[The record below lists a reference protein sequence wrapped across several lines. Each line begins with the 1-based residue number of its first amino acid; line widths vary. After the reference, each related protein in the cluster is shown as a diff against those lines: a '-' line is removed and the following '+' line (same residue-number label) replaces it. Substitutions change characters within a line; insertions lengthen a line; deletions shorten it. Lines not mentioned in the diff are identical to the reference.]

1 MKKCI
6 SLIVLLIFWVYP
18 GIAQEELPVPRI
30 TIGIS
35 PVEQPS
41 DLVITLELL
50 LLLTVLALAPS
61 ILILFTSFTRIIIV
75 FSFIR
80 NGLGTRQAPPNQ
92 VLIGLALFLTFLI
105 MHPVWTEIYEGAI
118 KPYTAGE
125 ISYQEMFQK
134 IYEPVK
140 EFMVTEL
147 KAHKNEDNVFMLA
160 ESAKMEIDKTENAP
174 PSVLIP
180 AFVLGEIEVAFK
192 MGVIL
197 YLPFILIDMLV
208 SSILLAMG
216 MIMVPPILISLPFKV
231 LLFVVVNGWDL
242 LVRGLIQSF

>member
-1 MKKCI
+1 
-6 SLIVLLIFWVYP
+6 
-18 GIAQEELPVPRI
+18 
-30 TIGIS
+30 
-35 PVEQPS
+35 
-41 DLVITLELL
+41 L
-50 LLLTVLALAPS
+50 LLLTVLTLAPS
-61 ILILFTSFTRIIIV
+61 ILILFTSFTRIVIV
-75 FSFIR
+75 FSFLR

-105 MHPVWTEIYEGAI
+105 MQPVWAQIYEDAI

-125 ISYQEMFQK
+125 IGYQEMFQR
-134 IYEPVK
+134 IYSPVK
-140 EFMVTEL
+140 SFMISEL

-160 ESAKMEIDKTENAP
+160 EAVNMKINSINDSP

-197 YLPFILIDMLV
+197 YLPFILVDMLV

-242 LVRGLIQSF
+242 LIRGLIQSF

>member
-1 MKKCI
+1 MRRRFH
-6 SLIVLLIFWVYP
+6 VLLILLLSFST
-18 GIAQEELPVPRI
+18 GLGQEIPLPKI
-30 TIGIS
+30 TIGVS

-41 DLVITLELL
+41 DLVITLEIL
-50 LLLTVLALAPS
+50 LLLTVLTLAPS
-61 ILILFTSFTRIIIV
+61 ILLLFTSFTRIVIV
-75 FSFIR
+75 FSFLR

-105 MHPVWTEIYEGAI
+105 MQPVWTQIYEDAI
-118 KPYTAGE
+118 KPYMAGE
-125 ISYQEMFQK
+125 IGYQEMFQRV
-134 IYEPVK
+134 YSPVK
-140 EFMVTEL
+140 NFMISEL

-160 ESAKMEIDKTENAP
+160 EAVKMKINDINDSP

>member
-1 MKKCI
+1 MKRRFY
-6 SLIVLLIFWVYP
+6 VLLILLFSFST
-18 GIAQEELPVPRI
+18 GLGQEIPLPKI
-30 TIGIS
+30 TIGVS

-50 LLLTVLALAPS
+50 LLLTVLTLAPS
-61 ILILFTSFTRIIIV
+61 ILILFTSFTRIVIV
-75 FSFIR
+75 FSFLR

-105 MHPVWTEIYEGAI
+105 MQPVWAQIYEDAI

-125 ISYQEMFQK
+125 IGYQEMFQR
-134 IYEPVK
+134 IYSPVK
-140 EFMVTEL
+140 SFMISEL

-160 ESAKMEIDKTENAP
+160 EAVNMKINNINDSP

-197 YLPFILIDMLV
+197 YLPFILVDMLV

-242 LVRGLIQSF
+242 LIRGLIQSF